1 MSSTTSL
8 LPASLAAL
16 VAALEPD
23 SYDSWLILKRVAD
36 RSGQTYAQVMACTDG
51 GYLVEHRAA
60 GRLGPV
66 AAGVGRRPPVGPVP
80 GRAMMKNGLISSRT
94 DEGGARRF
102 CGRQPRTSGN
112 SSVEIVLMV
121 VFVAC

>member
-8 LPASLAAL
+8 LPAALAL

-23 SYDSWLILKRVAD
+23 SYDSWLILERVAD

-60 GRLGPV
+60 GRLGPGSCRSGT
-66 AAGVGRRPPVGPVP
+66 AA
-80 GRAMMKNGLISSRT
+80 
-94 DEGGARRF
+94 
-102 CGRQPRTSGN
+102 TSGTR
-112 SSVEIVLMV
+112 SRSGDDEERPHFIPDR
-121 VFVAC
+121 